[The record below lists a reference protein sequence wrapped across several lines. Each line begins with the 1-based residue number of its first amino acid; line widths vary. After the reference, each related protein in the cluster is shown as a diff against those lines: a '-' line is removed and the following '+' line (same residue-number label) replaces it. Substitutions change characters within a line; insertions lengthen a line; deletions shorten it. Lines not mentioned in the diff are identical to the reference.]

1 MLPQPRRFQTSTLTT
16 KLVHYIFRQ
25 NVVWIF
31 ATRIIKKKAQNIDK
45 KVKFFLA
52 PPFWQW
58 SIGNETRTS
67 EFLQHDESLAA
78 SPGHEIRPVGTVKPS
93 GGFSHLCMC
102 LLLTGEPKIGIGC
115 HTSCLA
121 TGLRRILLTRR
132 PATRQPPSF
141 CRISSSQ

>member
-52 PPFWQW
+52 PPF
-58 SIGNETRTS
+58 
-67 EFLQHDESLAA
+67 
-78 SPGHEIRPVGTVKPS
+78 
-93 GGFSHLCMC
+93 
-102 LLLTGEPKIGIGC
+102 
-115 HTSCLA
+115 
-121 TGLRRILLTRR
+121 
-132 PATRQPPSF
+132 
-141 CRISSSQ
+141 